1 MWLACLHVEDTKI
14 IQEGIHLLQ
23 QVQTFGIH
31 GISGVLV
38 GFKLM
43 GFQLRLIGPVA
54 ENPLFMIKRNLI
66 HY

>member
-38 GFKLM
+38 GF
-43 GFQLRLIGPVA
+43 
-54 ENPLFMIKRNLI
+54 
-66 HY
+66 

>member
-31 GISGVLV
+31 GI
-38 GFKLM
+38 M
-43 GFQLRLIGPVA
+43 GFSWFCRWVFNYGLGPVA